1 VLGLVK
7 NILTGAN
14 VTDTG
19 ANPFTIIGFG
29 NGESRP
35 AIRSALTDAQVADLD
50 YHQEAVIPMAAGS
63 ETHGGTDVFV
73 GAIGLGSG
81 AFTGI
86 LENVE
91 IHGLVRTA
99 AGL

>member
-1 VLGLVK
+1 
-7 NILTGAN
+7 
-14 VTDTG
+14 
-19 ANPFTIIGFG
+19 
-29 NGESRP
+29 
-35 AIRSALTDAQVADLD
+35 LTDAQVADLT

-81 AFTGI
+81 AFTGF

-91 IHGLVRTA
+91 LFGLVRKA